1 MKADTLHLLGDL
13 IGSNKVLFRIPV
25 YQRNYDWSESNCS
38 RLLDDV
44 KKIIET
50 GEKHFLGTIVYMAND
65 GNDFVLHDYTVIDGQ
80 QRLTTMM
87 ILLKALYEKAKT
99 LSDESAVADIDDY
112 LQNRNCIE
120 DYKIKLKPI
129 NSDNEQFLALLNND
143 ESHID
148 KEGHIWRNY
157 ERCLKSVDKWIS
169 SGIKPSQVLRAL
181 EKLEIV
187 GIALKQGEDD
197 PQVIFESIN
206 STGLELSNSDLI
218 RNFLLMSDDNQEK
231 LYYSYWLPI
240 ENNLKKNTDYTDLN
254 MFFMQYII
262 LETKNPV
269 NERRLYESFVNLF
282 KEKGFT
288 HESCLEEL
296 KYYSDIYR
304 AFVDDGSTK
313 YSAQIMK
320 YLRSLKQL
328 KQTTCYPFLLKVFDD
343 YEKKVIDE
351 QVLEKTIQFV
361 LSYLIRRTVCGVPS
375 NSLRGLFTYL
385 YSRVF
390 KVKSNKNKYY
400 EAINKFLATINSRD
414 VTPNDIEFKNAL
426 MTSNM
431 YANTAL
437 CKFLMMDI
445 ENGVGKEVLKA
456 DNLTIEHIMPQT
468 LTMEWSRYISE
479 EEHEQYLHTLGNL
492 SVTGY
497 NSELSN
503 KSFTEKKQI
512 IKEYSKAVVLN
523 SDVWDKDAWTIN
535 DIKDRGKRLSK
546 IIADRYSVETIDDE
560 TIEFEYIKKVLLTDD
575 LKTVTNRK
583 LVSFYFDGSTYR
595 QTIYASML
603 YDMIRLCDEKKPSV
617 LEDLA
622 KNDWSYNATYKHAH
636 LSTDK
641 SKMRWG
647 WEVKDGIYMEANISA
662 HSIMRFIKAL
672 IEEYGFS
679 VDSFY
684 ACIVDEETEDSTD
697 GFLNEFD
704 DDSVETNND

>member
-44 KKIIET
+44 KNIIAT

-87 ILLKALYEKAKT
+87 ILLKALYEKAKE
-99 LSDESAVADIDDY
+99 LSDETAVADINDY
-112 LQNRNCIE
+112 IQNRNCIE

-129 NSDNEQFLALLNND
+129 NSDNEQFLALLNNS
-143 ESHID
+143 ESHIN
-148 KEGHIWRNY
+148 KEGHIWKNY
-157 ERCLKSVDKWIS
+157 ERCLKYIDKWTS
-169 SGIKPSQVLRAL
+169 NGIKPSQVLRAL

-187 GIALKQGEDD
+187 GISLKPGEDD

-218 RNFLLMSDDNQEK
+218 RNFLLMSDENQEK

-240 ENNLKKNTDYTDLN
+240 ENNLRRNTDYTDLN

-269 NERRLYESFVNLF
+269 NERKLYESFVKLF
-282 KEKGFT
+282 KEKRFT
-288 HESCLEEL
+288 HESCLKEL
-296 KYYSDIYR
+296 KYYSEIYK
-304 AFVDDGSTK
+304 AFVDGNSTK
-313 YSAQIMK
+313 YSARIMK
-320 YLRSLKQL
+320 CLKSLKQL

-351 QVLEKTIQFV
+351 QVLEKTVQFI
-361 LSYLIRRTVCGVPS
+361 LSYLIRRIVCGVPS

-390 KVKSNKNKYY
+390 KVKTNKNKYY

-414 VTPNDIEFKNAL
+414 TTPNDSEFRNAL

-431 YANTAL
+431 YANTSL

-445 ENGVGKEVLKA
+445 ENGEGKEVLKA

-468 LTMEWSRYISE
+468 LTIEWNKYISE

-492 SVTGY
+492 LVTGY

-503 KSFTEKKQI
+503 KSFAEKKQI

-523 SDVWDKDAWTIN
+523 SDVWDKDIWTIEN
-535 DIKDRGKRLSK
+535 IKSRGKRLSK
-546 IIADRYSVETIDDE
+546 IVADRYSIETVNDE
-560 TIEFEYIKKVLLTDD
+560 TIEFEYLKKIFLNDD
-575 LKTVTNRK
+575 LKVVTNKK
-583 LVSFYFDGSTYR
+583 LVSFFFDGSTYR

-603 YDMIRLCDEKKPSV
+603 YDTIRLCDDKKPTI
-617 LEDLA
+617 LEKLA
-622 KNDWSYNATYKHAH
+622 KNDWSFNPTFKHAH
-636 LSTDK
+636 LSYDK
-641 SKMRWG
+641 TKMRWA

-662 HSIMRFIKAL
+662 YSIMRFIKAL
-672 IEEYGFS
+672 LEEYGFCI
-679 VDSFY
+679 DSFY
-684 ACIVDEETEDSTD
+684 ACIVDEETE
-697 GFLNEFD
+697 EQD
-704 DDSVETNND
+704 DVSSNNLESDFG